1 MHIKAK
7 LYPYPVLTTFNND
20 YIDSFFDVSIEE
32 EKTEKEITLKFT
44 PSLTNEELGNLIESG
59 EALFIAHI
67 ECSYTSFRKIVQIPT
82 SGTAITIS
90 ANRIAE
96 VLNIC
101 PFIVAAGDIFSYTNK
116 KFNAEYDGAS
126 FDLEKG
132 SIMAIGY
139 EKVYRIEKEDDEVA
153 NVPSIFSVTE
163 ILDQRQKDI
172 IIDYTGDKIG
182 IRLPSPVYRK
192 FVTQNSNNPNAQP
205 VLHAMLIIPALIKSL
220 EEVKH
225 SGVDYYQYEERRW
238 FRAIQKAAKKLDIEI
253 SEETISSIDSF
264 ELAQKLMH
272 NTTSNGIVNLNKV
285 ALEGGTE
292 SED

>member
-7 LYPYPVLTTFNND
+7 LYPYPVLTSFNND
-20 YIDSFFDVSIEE
+20 YIDSNFDISIEE
-32 EKTEKEITLKFT
+32 EKSEKEITLKFT
-44 PSLTNEELGNLIESG
+44 PSITNDELKALIDAG

-67 ECSYTSFRKIVQIPT
+67 ECSYTSFRKIVIVPS
-82 SGTAITIS
+82 SGASISIS
-90 ANRIAE
+90 ANQVAE

-101 PFIVAAGDIFSYTNK
+101 PFIVAAGDIINYSNK
-116 KFNAEYDGAS
+116 KFNTEYDGAS

-153 NVPSIFSVTE
+153 NIPSIFSVTE
-163 ILDQRQKDI
+163 ILDQKQKDI
-172 IIDYTGDKIG
+172 IIDYSGDKIG

-225 SGVDYYQYEERRW
+225 SGDDYYQYEERRW
-238 FRAIQKAAKKLDIEI
+238 FRAIQKAAKKLNIDVN
-253 SEETISSIDSF
+253 EETISSIDSF

-285 ALEGGTE
+285 ALEGGTD